1 MRIDLERPKVAK
13 RTGTRVHI
21 RRPAATDRDAFITA
35 ARRSRRSHGPW
46 VSAPDTPEAFDAY
59 MRRSRRGNQASFLIC
74 RNEDSSIVGVANLS
88 EIVRGAF
95 QSAFLGYYAF
105 APHLR
110 KGYLREGLDLV
121 VAHAFEDLGLHRIQA
136 NVRPENVASTQLL
149 RGLGFRLESRSPRY
163 LFLDGD
169 WRDHLGFV
177 RLNEPAPPVV
187 GAHGVVTLHEVE
199 PANRRALWSVRAE
212 RRQSRWVAS
221 VPEYIAHCLLSGE
234 WQPVQIRADDRTVG
248 FVMWARDPADG
259 SYWIG
264 GFVIDRREQGKG
276 YGRAALSALLEFL
289 RSKPGCRQVALSY
302 HPDNA
307 VAKALYASFDF
318 RETGE
323 MEDDEVIARLDVR
336 SRRRTQDRGSAHGP
350 TE

>member
-1 MRIDLERPKVAK
+1 MGTLDRMPAPPRSL
-13 RTGTRVHI
+13 RTGARVHI
-21 RRPAATDRDAFITA
+21 RRPAASDRDAFIAA

-59 MRRSRRGNQASFLIC
+59 LRRSRRANQASFLIC
-74 RNEDSSIVGVANLS
+74 RNADSAIVGVANLS

-136 NVRPENVASTQLL
+136 NVRPENVASTGLL
-149 RGLGFRLESRSPRY
+149 RRLGFRLESRSPRY
-163 LFLDGD
+163 LFLDGG

-177 RLNEPAPPVV
+177 RLNEPGPPIV
-187 GAHGVVTLHEVE
+187 GAHGVVSLHEVE
-199 PANRRALWSVRAE
+199 AASRRALWSVKAG
-212 RRQSRWVAS
+212 RRQARWVAP
-221 VPEYIAHCLLSGE
+221 VPQYLALCLLSGE
-234 WQPVQIRADDRTVG
+234 WQPLEVRAADRTVG

-259 SYWIG
+259 SYWVG
-264 GFVIDRREQGKG
+264 GFVIDRKEQGKG
-276 YGRAALSALLEFL
+276 YGRAAFSALLDVL

-302 HPDNA
+302 RPDNT
-307 VAKALYASFDF
+307 VAKALYASFGF

-323 MEDDEVIARLDVR
+323 MEDDEVVARLDVR
-336 SRRRTQDRGSAHGP
+336 WRRRS
-350 TE
+350 